1 MSSRVHMM
9 KTPLIFSPVDF
20 LTLAVPKPATCVIL
34 SGVAFGTHAGT
45 SSPNVLFTAAGT
57 IL

>member
-1 MSSRVHMM
+1 MM

-34 SGVAFGTHAGT
+34 LGVAFGTHAGT